1 MRETDNKSAIDFTTK
16 ETIPLYEP
24 TYREL
29 VTLSK
34 ANIRQLLTIGIA
46 DSDEHIE
53 KHFGGEMGLIEVIQ
67 GYIKLTDSLYKLF
80 ETEMSMFSKGGGK
93 DE

>member
-1 MRETDNKSAIDFTTK
+1 MRETDNKSAIDFATK

-53 KHFGGEMGLIEVIQ
+53 KHFGGEIGLIETIQ
-67 GYIKLTDSLYKLF
+67 GYIDLTEGLIDLF
-80 ETEMSMFSKGGGK
+80 KKEVQQ
-93 DE
+93 

>member
-1 MRETDNKSAIDFTTK
+1 MRETDNKSAIDFATK
-16 ETIPLYEP
+16 ETIYEP

-34 ANIRQLLTIGIA
+34 ANIRQLLTIGIT

-53 KHFGGEMGLIEVIQ
+53 KHFGGEIGLIETIQ
-67 GYIKLTDSLYKLF
+67 GYIDLTEGLIDLF
-80 ETEMSMFSKGGGK
+80 KKEVQQ
-93 DE
+93 